1 MSDIKVNGVTYRQ
14 RTRKCGNKKC
24 KCATGEEHG
33 PYWYAF
39 SDGGTAKYIGLELPK
54 EITGHLAKLKASG
67 GKIKKLQESVQK
79 QQVEFYGKYTE
90 TQRRINALRSLKA
103 GDYVGAQVLADLGL
117 KDLVFL
123 GPRSEK

>member
-54 EITGHLAKLKASG
+54 EITDHLAKLKASG
-67 GKIKKLQESVQK
+67 GKIKKLREQISK
-79 QQVEFYGKYTE
+79 QQANFYEKYIE
-90 TQRRINALRSLKA
+90 AQRQLGALRQLEA

-123 GPRSEK
+123 GPRSGK